1 MSCSSVVSINPTD
14 FYIGGHFGGEVDLG
28 MGNLMSS
35 GEQDIFIA
43 RISEYHL
50 Q

>member
-14 FYIGGHFGGEVDLG
+14 FLISGDFGGEVDLG
-28 MGNLMSS
+28 MGNLISS

-43 RISEYHL
+43 RLPEEL
-50 Q
+50 LR